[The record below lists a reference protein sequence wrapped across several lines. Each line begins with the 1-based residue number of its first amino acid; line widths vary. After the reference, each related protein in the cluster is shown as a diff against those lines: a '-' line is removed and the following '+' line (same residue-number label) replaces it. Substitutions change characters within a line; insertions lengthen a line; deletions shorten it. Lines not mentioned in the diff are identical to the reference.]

1 MGEQAR
7 AQVRGGGVPRAT
19 SVEGNAVASGW
30 WGAESR
36 DGPEMLE
43 QRVGCRQPFFYS
55 TNMLPQALL
64 RAGGNR

>member
-1 MGEQAR
+1 M
-7 AQVRGGGVPRAT
+7 PRAT

-43 QRVGCRQPFFYS
+43 QRVGCRQPFFLFNKHVAS
-55 TNMLPQALL
+55 GSAEG
-64 RAGGNR
+64 RG

>member
-1 MGEQAR
+1 M
-7 AQVRGGGVPRAT
+7 PRAT

-36 DGPEMLE
+36 DSPEMLE